1 MYYPHFGLQQ
11 PPFKITPNT
20 DFFFSGGNRG
30 AILDAL
36 VYAIENGEGI
46 IKVVGEVGSGKT
58 MLCRM
63 LQTILPE
70 TIESIYLANPSVAP
84 EDVLHAIAFEL
95 QLPLPKDADRLNVMQ
110 ALQTHL
116 LKRHAEGRQVVI
128 FVEEAQGM
136 PLATLE
142 EIRLLS
148 NLETKQDKLLQIVLF
163 GQPELDENL
172 NKEQIRQLRERITH
186 RFNLSPLQTKDVGEY
201 LIFRLR
207 AAGYHGPHLFTNA
220 SIKKLSKAAQGL
232 VRRVNILADKALLAA
247 FADNVYQVTPK
258 HVKAAI
264 QDSEFAE
271 AAYSYQWGRNKALTT
286 WLISLLLIMV
296 LGVSA
301 TLMWQMSAAKQG
313 QAQLV
318 QSPAKSASTPELK
331 AQMATNQGA
340 NGQGANSQVTAA
352 STGVNPDLVKP
363 AVTEPLVAQ
372 PSNPAVLNPVVLNK
386 DALNAAPLSLGVAN
400 PATLNTAT
408 LNAATANTAAS
419 VTQPSTAESQVR
431 ESAADK
437 PIAVKPGPIKLG
449 DQPAATAN
457 LSVAAKQSTVAVTN
471 LPVSLNKLPTLT
483 EANHATL
490 AKPAAGVDKQVAKVA
505 GGVVNQRIEAMNKL
519 LQQAGP
525 ETVLLQIK
533 SISAKSALDA
543 QNVDRQVAIELEN
556 LSQQVEL
563 DNIYL
568 YRMHKQDGVYTVLL
582 YGAYAQRAEALEAL
596 KGLPNYI
603 KNSRPYLRT
612 LAGISRDVAVVP

>member
-286 WLISLLLIMV
+286 WLISLLLIVV

-313 QAQLV
+313 RAQLV

-340 NGQGANSQVTAA
+340 NVA
-352 STGVNPDLVKP
+352 STGVKSDLVKP

-372 PSNPAVLNPVVLNK
+372 PSNPAVLNPVALNK
-386 DALNAAPLSLGVAN
+386 DALNAAALSIGVTNPATSNTVTSN
-400 PATLNTAT
+400 PATLNT
-408 LNAATANTAAS
+408 ATANTAAS
-419 VTQPSTAESQVR
+419 VTQPSTAESQVIK
-431 ESAADK
+431 SAADNSM
-437 PIAVKPGPIKLG
+437 AVKQGAIKLDG
-449 DQPAATAN
+449 QPAATAN

-471 LPVSLNKLPTLT
+471 VPVSLNKLPTLT
-483 EANHATL
+483 EASHATL
-490 AKPAAGVDKQVAKVA
+490 ARPAAGVDKQVAKVA

-596 KGLPNYI
+596 KGLPSYI